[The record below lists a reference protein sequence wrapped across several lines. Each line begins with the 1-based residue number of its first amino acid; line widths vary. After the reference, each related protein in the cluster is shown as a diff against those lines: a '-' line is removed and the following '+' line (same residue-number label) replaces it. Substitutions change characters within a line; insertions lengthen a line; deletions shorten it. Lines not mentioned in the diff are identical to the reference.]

1 MSKKNRDDGEF
12 IKIEYNLLDLVEYN
26 GVKVDAAMKV
36 ILSMAVSYAKK
47 GKTYYESIPTIGK
60 RIGRTDNPTSA
71 LLKKMKEAGM
81 IEIDTQTGSTS
92 KISPTLD
99 ASLMVFIDDETVKTP
114 AKTSS
119 EDVSPDVNT
128 DKPVPSTE
136 SAAVEIDPAEVEIFD
151 QNGVITEAF
160 IRRSGADLNEDG
172 TLKSGWYVYAYA
184 RAEQARREGLSDSQ
198 IDDALES
205 YRAAAKPEYIPQHLH
220 SPTWATLPEQQNQQS
235 QPTEAA

>member
-1 MSKKNRDDGEF
+1 MSKQNRDKGEF
-12 IKIEYNLLDLVEYN
+12 IKVEYNLLDLVEYN
-26 GVKVDAAMKV
+26 GVEVDAAMKV
-36 ILSMAVSYAKK
+36 ILSLAISYAKET
-47 GKTYYESIPTIGK
+47 KTYYESVPTIGK
-60 RIGRTDNPTSA
+60 RIGRSEEPTRK
-71 LLKKMKEAGM
+71 LLKKMEDAGM
-81 IEIDTQTGSTS
+81 IKREPQKGTTG

-114 AKTSS
+114 EKTSI

-172 TLKSGWYVYAYA
+172 TLKSGWYVYACA